1 MEEKQDSREE
11 QQSVR
16 ETEDGQKEKIMEERV
31 LGDQALIEEEEGN
44 NLAFPEQQEKT
55 KVLPNPKKKGI
66 FELIYGILFDPLH
79 TMREVAIN
87 PPWVKGIILYVLISL
102 LSCLVTYVMSSSS
115 WHMQIN
121 ATDMQVLS
129 TIVGPFFM
137 ITFLLIMLIS
147 WFMYS
152 GLLHLLADFFGG
164 RGRGIGVLTVLALS
178 SLPMLIFMPLNLI
191 LFLLTPESMAN
202 IFSFLF
208 SLGASVWGAI
218 LLCLGIREVH
228 QLTTGRAVL
237 VVLLPPLGML
247 VIGILLFIFF
257 IGALI
262 PLVMSMEQMYL

>member
-115 WHMQIN
+115 WHMPVSYTHLDVYKRQPYG
-121 ATDMQVLS
+121 MKRFGWPMKRV
-129 TIVGPFFM
+129 FFEM
-137 ITFLLIMLIS
+137 NGRLMGDDT
-147 WFMYS
+147 
-152 GLLHLLADFFGG
+152 GG
-164 RGRGIGVLTVLALS
+164 RLY
-178 SLPMLIFMPLNLI
+178 
-191 LFLLTPESMAN
+191 
-202 IFSFLF
+202 
-208 SLGASVWGAI
+208 
-218 LLCLGIREVH
+218 C
-228 QLTTGRAVL
+228 
-237 VVLLPPLGML
+237 
-247 VIGILLFIFF
+247 
-257 IGALI
+257 
-262 PLVMSMEQMYL
+262 